1 MASAHSVAVLQ
12 QNVGYPQP
20 LLNGIENYYQYHLE
34 SARFFKN
41 RLFIKSMS
49 NHYMTPTDSNGL
61 RCELKQIVIA
71 AGLCLIGASAMA
83 QQETTLSTV
92 NVEAAADASFK
103 TEASPQ
109 GKFTAPLLDTPKTV
123 QVINEEII
131 KQTGAT
137 SLQDALRSTPG
148 ITFGNGEGGNPTG
161 DQPFIRGMDAQS
173 STFVDG
179 MRDIASGTRELF
191 NVESVEVIKG
201 ADSAYAGRG
210 GAGGSINITT
220 KKAKN
225 ENFISGDV
233 GLGTDNYLRGTLD
246 INRKINETTGIR
258 LNAMGHSADIP
269 GRNGP
274 DNKRWGIAPTVTFGM
289 GTPTEVTLS
298 WQHLQTDSM
307 PDGGVP
313 YLYSNAAMAKLAGG
327 STVRPSYGSN
337 SANWYGMNN
346 RDYQK
351 EKSDLFTASVEHK
364 FTDTNKIRNSLRYS
378 KSKQDYV
385 WTQPDD
391 SKGNVLNG
399 YVWRRGNFRF
409 SDVETLQNV
418 TEFTGKE
425 QTGSIGHSYAF
436 GLELSKEK
444 SDAQSGAIQDNS
456 TSTCTSL
463 NMWCT
468 SLNNPDAS
476 TPWNYAWD
484 KGRTTRN
491 KIDTVAIYGFDTL
504 KFNEQWL
511 LNAGLRVD
519 HYKTSTAAPDY
530 TNPITNAKSAAFDY
544 SRSDTL
550 FNYQLGLVY
559 KPATNG
565 SIYAN
570 IGTSS
575 RPGGSTL
582 GNGSEDLAITSDAL
596 ANLKP
601 EKTRSM
607 ELGTKW
613 DLLDKKLNLSAAIF
627 RNNVTNVRITDGTGA
642 VFMGGDKVVNGLEL
656 GFTGQI
662 LSNLSVFG
670 GYTYMDSEQKNAGQ
684 TCSGT
689 PLKCVSSAANG
700 QAFIN
705 TPKHSFSLWTSYK
718 PMPKLTL
725 GLGVYAQ
732 SSVNAAYAVSTVD
745 GGIVT
750 KGVGGYTRFDA
761 MMAYQ
766 IDKNLAFQL
775 NVFNLGDKV
784 YYSGVRSP
792 HYATMAAG
800 RSAVASLKFTY

>member
-1 MASAHSVAVLQ
+1 
-12 QNVGYPQP
+12 
-20 LLNGIENYYQYHLE
+20 
-34 SARFFKN
+34 
-41 RLFIKSMS
+41 MS
-49 NHYMTPTDSNGL
+49 NNHLTPTDSNGL

-71 AGLCLIGASAMA
+71 AGLCLMGASAMA

-103 TEASPQ
+103 TDASPQ

-148 ITFGNGEGGNPTG
+148 ITFGNGEGGNPSG

-179 MRDIASGTRELF
+179 LRDIAAGTREVF
-191 NVESVEVIKG
+191 NVEAVEVIKG

-220 KKAKN
+220 KKARN

-246 INRKINETTGIR
+246 INRKINDTTAFR
-258 LNAMGHSADIP
+258 LNAMGHSADVP

-298 WQHLQTDSM
+298 WQHLQTNNT

-313 YLYSNAAMAKLAGG
+313 YLYSNTAMAGLRGG
-327 STVRPSYGSN
+327 STVRPTYGN
-337 SANWYGMNN
+337 SRDNWYGLNN
-346 RDYQK
+346 RDYEK
-351 EKSDLFTASVEHK
+351 EKSDLFTASVTHK

-378 KSKQDYV
+378 RTKQDYI

-391 SKGNVLNG
+391 SKGNVING
-399 YVWRRGNFRF
+399 YVWRRGNARL
-409 SDVETLQNV
+409 SETTTLQNV

-444 SDAQSGAIQDNS
+444 ADVRSAAIQNTATSCTSVVDPWCTTLSNPSGA
-456 TSTCTSL
+456 
-463 NMWCT
+463 
-468 SLNNPDAS
+468 DAA
-476 TPWNYAWD
+476 WNYAWALPAQS
-484 KGRTTRN
+484 TIN
-491 KIDTVAIYGFDTL
+491 KIDTIAVYGFDTL
-504 KFNEQWL
+504 KLNEQWL
-511 LNAGLRVD
+511 VNAGLRVD
-519 HYKTSTAAPDY
+519 HYKLNASGPAGGRGTSAYPAYDL
-530 TNPITNAKSAAFDY
+530 

-559 KPATNG
+559 KPAANG

-582 GNGSEDLAITSDAL
+582 GNGSEDLTTTTAAL
-596 ANLKP
+596 ADLKP
-601 EKTRSM
+601 EKTKSI

-613 DLLDKKLNLSAAIF
+613 DLLDKKLGLTAAIF
-627 RNNVTNVRITDGTGA
+627 RNEVTNVRITDATGTY
-642 VFMGGDKVVNGLEL
+642 MGGNKEVNGLEL

-670 GYTYMDSEQKNAGQ
+670 GYTYMDSEQKNMGIG
-684 TCSGT
+684 S
-689 PLKCVSSAANG
+689 VANG
-700 QAFIN
+700 RPFVN

-725 GLGVYAQ
+725 GLGIYAQ

-750 KGVGGYTRFDA
+750 KGASGYARYDA

-766 IDKNLAFQL
+766 IDKNLSFQL
-775 NVFNLGDKV
+775 NVYNLGNKA
-784 YYSGVRSP
+784 YYTGVRSP
-792 HYATMAAG
+792 HYANLGAG

>member
-1 MASAHSVAVLQ
+1 M
-12 QNVGYPQP
+12 
-20 LLNGIENYYQYHLE
+20 
-34 SARFFKN
+34 
-41 RLFIKSMS
+41 
-49 NHYMTPTDSNGL
+49 DSRGR
-61 RCELKQIVIA
+61 RCELRQIVIA
-71 AGLCLIGASAMA
+71 VGLGLVAGHAMA

-92 NVEAAADASFK
+92 NVEAAADSGFK
-103 TEASPQ
+103 TEASTQ

-123 QVINEEII
+123 QVISEDLI

-148 ITFGNGEGGNPTG
+148 ITFGNGEGGNPSG

-179 MRDIASGTRELF
+179 MRDISAGTREVF

-210 GAGGSINITT
+210 GAGGSINIST

-246 INRKINETTGIR
+246 INRKINDTTAFR
-258 LNAMGHSADIP
+258 LNAMGHSADVP

-274 DNKRWGIAPTVTFGM
+274 DNKRWGIAPTVTFGL
-289 GTPTEVTLS
+289 GTPTEVSLS
-298 WQHLQTDSM
+298 WQHLQTDNT

-313 YLYSNAAMAKLAGG
+313 YLYSNAAMAKLPGG
-327 STVRPSYGSN
+327 STVRPTYGN
-337 SANWYGMNN
+337 DRANWYGLNN
-346 RDYQK
+346 RDFEK
-351 EKSDLFTASVEHK
+351 EKSDLFTASVTHK

-378 KSKQDYV
+378 KTKQDYV

-391 SKGNVLNG
+391 SKGNAING
-399 YVWRRGNFRF
+399 YVWRRGNARV
-409 SDVETLQNV
+409 SDTTTLQNV

-425 QTGSIGHSYAF
+425 QTGSIGHTYAF

-444 SDAQSGAIQDNS
+444 SDVRSSAIQSGG
-456 TSTCTSL
+456 TCTSVVDP
-463 NMWCT
+463 WCT
-468 SLNNPDAS
+468 TLSNPSGANA
-476 TPWNYAWD
+476 PWNFAWSLPAQA
-484 KGRTTRN
+484 TVN
-491 KIDTVAIYGFDTL
+491 KVDTVALYGFDTL
-504 KFNEQWL
+504 KLNEQWL
-511 LNAGLRVD
+511 VNGGLRVD
-519 HYKTSTAAPDY
+519 HYKLSTSGPAGGRAPSNYPAYDL
-530 TNPITNAKSAAFDY
+530 

-550 FNYQLGLVY
+550 FNYQLGVVY
-559 KPATNG
+559 KPAANG

-570 IGTSS
+570 IGTAS

-582 GNGSEDLAITSDAL
+582 GNGNEDLTTTTDAL
-596 ANLKP
+596 LSLKP
-601 EKTRSM
+601 EKTKSI

-613 DLLDKKLNLSAAIF
+613 DLLDKKLNLTAAVF
-627 RNNVTNVRITDGTGA
+627 RNEVTNVRITDATGTY
-642 VFMGGDKVVNGLEL
+642 MGGNKTVNGLEL

-670 GYTYMDSEQKNAGQ
+670 GYTFMDSEQKNMGAGN
-684 TCSGT
+684 
-689 PLKCVSSAANG
+689 VANG
-700 QAFIN
+700 QRFAN

-718 PMPKLTL
+718 PMAKLTL
-725 GLGVYAQ
+725 GLGIYAQ

-750 KGVGGYTRFDA
+750 KGANGYARYDA

-775 NVFNLGDKV
+775 NLYNLGDKV

>member
-1 MASAHSVAVLQ
+1 M
-12 QNVGYPQP
+12 
-20 LLNGIENYYQYHLE
+20 
-34 SARFFKN
+34 
-41 RLFIKSMS
+41 
-49 NHYMTPTDSNGL
+49 DSRGR
-61 RCELKQIVIA
+61 RCELRQIVIA
-71 AGLCLIGASAMA
+71 VSLGLVAGHAMA

-92 NVEAAADASFK
+92 NVEAAADSGFK
-103 TEASPQ
+103 TEASTQ

-123 QVINEEII
+123 QVISEELI

-148 ITFGNGEGGNPTG
+148 ITFGNGEGGNPSG

-179 MRDIASGTRELF
+179 MRDISAGTREVF

-210 GAGGSINITT
+210 GAGGSINIST

-246 INRKINETTGIR
+246 INRKINDTTAFR
-258 LNAMGHSADIP
+258 LNAMGHSADVP

-274 DNKRWGIAPTVTFGM
+274 DNKRWGIAPTVTFGL
-289 GTPTEVTLS
+289 GTPTEVSLS
-298 WQHLQTDSM
+298 WQHLQTDNT

-313 YLYSNAAMAKLAGG
+313 YLYSNAAMAKLPGG
-327 STVRPSYGSN
+327 STVRPTYGN
-337 SANWYGMNN
+337 DRANWYGLNN
-346 RDYQK
+346 RDFEK
-351 EKSDLFTASVEHK
+351 EKSDLFTASVTHK

-378 KSKQDYV
+378 KTKQDYV

-391 SKGNVLNG
+391 SKGNAING
-399 YVWRRGNFRF
+399 YVWRRGNARV
-409 SDVETLQNV
+409 SDTTTLQNV

-425 QTGSIGHSYAF
+425 QTGSIGHTYAF

-444 SDAQSGAIQDNS
+444 SDVRSSAIQSGG
-456 TSTCTSL
+456 TCTSVVDP
-463 NMWCT
+463 WCT
-468 SLNNPDAS
+468 TLSNPSGANA
-476 TPWNYAWD
+476 PWNFAWSLPAQA
-484 KGRTTRN
+484 TVN
-491 KIDTVAIYGFDTL
+491 KVDTVALYGFDTL
-504 KFNEQWL
+504 KLNEQWL
-511 LNAGLRVD
+511 VNGGLRVD
-519 HYKTSTAAPDY
+519 HYKLSTSGPAGGRAPSNYPAYDL
-530 TNPITNAKSAAFDY
+530 

-550 FNYQLGLVY
+550 FNYQLGVVY
-559 KPATNG
+559 KPAANG

-570 IGTSS
+570 IGTAS

-582 GNGSEDLAITSDAL
+582 GNGNEDLTTTTDAL
-596 ANLKP
+596 LSLKP
-601 EKTRSM
+601 EKTKSI

-613 DLLDKKLNLSAAIF
+613 DLLDKKLNLTAAVF
-627 RNNVTNVRITDGTGA
+627 RNEVTNVRITDATGTY
-642 VFMGGDKVVNGLEL
+642 MGGNKTVNGLEL

-670 GYTYMDSEQKNAGQ
+670 GYTFMDSEQKNMGI
-684 TCSGT
+684 GNI
-689 PLKCVSSAANG
+689 ANG
-700 QAFIN
+700 QRFAN

-718 PMPKLTL
+718 PMAKLTL
-725 GLGVYAQ
+725 GLGIYAQ

-750 KGVGGYTRFDA
+750 KGANGYARYDA

-775 NVFNLGDKV
+775 NLYNLGDKV

>member
-1 MASAHSVAVLQ
+1 MF
-12 QNVGYPQP
+12 NNP
-20 LLNGIENYYQYHLE
+20 L
-34 SARFFKN
+34 
-41 RLFIKSMS
+41 
-49 NHYMTPTDSNGL
+49 TPTDSNGL
-61 RCELKQIVIA
+61 HCELKQIVIA
-71 AGLCLIGASAMA
+71 AGLCLMGAGAFA
-83 QQETTLSTV
+83 QETTLSTV
-92 NVEAAADASFK
+92 QVEATADNPFNPQTA
-103 TEASPQ
+103 TQ

-137 SLQDALRSTPG
+137 SLQEALKSTPG
-148 ITFGNGEGGNPTG
+148 ITFGNGEGGNPSG

-179 MRDIASGTRELF
+179 MRDIAAGTREVF

-233 GLGTDNYLRGTLD
+233 GLGTDNYKRATLD
-246 INRKINETTGIR
+246 LNRKINDTTGFR
-258 LNAMGHSADIP
+258 LNAMAHDADVP

-274 DNKRWGIAPTVTFGM
+274 ENKRWGIAPTVTFGM
-289 GTPTEVTLS
+289 GTATEVTLS
-298 WQHLQTDSM
+298 WQHLQTDNV

-313 YLYSNAAMAKLAGG
+313 YLYSNTAMAKLPGG
-327 STVRPSYGSN
+327 STVRPTYGN
-337 SANWYGMNN
+337 DRANWYGLNN
-346 RDYQK
+346 RDYEK
-351 EKSDLFTASVEHK
+351 EKSDLFTASVTHK

-378 KSKQDYV
+378 KTKQDYI

-391 SKGNVLNG
+391 SKGNAVNG
-399 YVWRRGNFRF
+399 FVWRRGNFRF
-409 SDVETLQNV
+409 WDTTTLQNV

-425 QTGSIGHSYAF
+425 QTGSIGHTYAF

-444 SDAQSGAIQDNS
+444 SDGNSGAIQS
-456 TSTCTSL
+456 ASGVCTSVSDP
-463 NMWCT
+463 WCT
-468 SLNNPDAS
+468 TLSNPSGANAAWNFPITLPAQS
-476 TPWNYAWD
+476 TI
-484 KGRTTRN
+484 N
-491 KIDTVAIYGFDTL
+491 KIDTIALYGFDTL
-504 KFNEQWL
+504 KLNEQWL
-511 LNAGLRVD
+511 VNAGLRVD
-519 HYKTSTAAPDY
+519 HYKLSSSGPAGGRAPNNYPAYDL
-530 TNPITNAKSAAFDY
+530 

-550 FNYQLGLVY
+550 FNYQLGVVY
-559 KPATNG
+559 KPAANG

-582 GNGSEDLAITSDAL
+582 GNGSEDLTTTTDAL
-596 ANLKP
+596 ISLKP
-601 EKTRSM
+601 EKTKSI

-613 DLLDKKLNLSAAIF
+613 DLLDKKLNLAAAIF
-627 RNNVTNVRITDGTGA
+627 RNEVTNVRISDATGTY
-642 VFMGGDKVVNGLEL
+642 MGGNKEVNGLEL

-670 GYTYMDSEQKNAGQ
+670 GYTFMDSEQKNMGI
-684 TCSGT
+684 GN
-689 PLKCVSSAANG
+689 VANG
-700 QAFIN
+700 QPFTN

-725 GLGVYAQ
+725 GLGIYAQ

-750 KGVGGYTRFDA
+750 KGANGFARYDA
-761 MMAYQ
+761 MLAYQ
-766 IDKNLAFQL
+766 IDKNLSFQL
-775 NVFNLGDKV
+775 NVYNLGNKV
-784 YYSGVRSP
+784 YYTGVRSP
-792 HYATMAAG
+792 HYANMGAG
-800 RSAVASLKFTY
+800 RSAVASLKFMY

>member
-1 MASAHSVAVLQ
+1 
-12 QNVGYPQP
+12 
-20 LLNGIENYYQYHLE
+20 
-34 SARFFKN
+34 
-41 RLFIKSMS
+41 MS
-49 NHYMTPTDSNGL
+49 NNHLTPTDSNGL

-92 NVEAAADASFK
+92 NVEASADASFK

-179 MRDIASGTRELF
+179 MRDIAAGTRELF
-191 NVESVEVIKG
+191 NVEAVEVIKG

-258 LNAMGHSADIP
+258 LNAMGHSADVP

-313 YLYSNAAMAKLAGG
+313 YLYRSSTASSFNGNKTTPDATSLPGG

-337 SANWYGMNN
+337 RSNWYGMNN

-351 EKSDLFTASVEHK
+351 EKSDLFTASIEHK

-391 SKGNVLNG
+391 SKGNVLAG

-425 QTGSIGHSYAF
+425 QTGSVGHSYAF

-444 SDAQSGAIQDNS
+444 SDAYSGAIQDGKTANCT
-456 TSTCTSL
+456 TS

-468 SLNNPDAS
+468 PLNSPDAS

-484 KGRTTRN
+484 KGRSTRN
-491 KIDTVAIYGFDTL
+491 KIDTIALYGFDTL

-519 HYKTSTAAPDY
+519 HYKTSSYAPEY
-530 TNPITNAKSAAFDY
+530 TNPLTAAKSDLLDQ

-559 KPATNG
+559 KPAANG

-575 RPGGSTL
+575 RPGGSSL

-596 ANLKP
+596 ASLKP
-601 EKTRSM
+601 EKTKSI

-613 DLLDKKLNLSAAIF
+613 DLLNKKLNLSAAVF
-627 RNNVTNVRITDGTGA
+627 RNEVTNVRITENGITY
-642 VFMGGDKVVNGLEL
+642 MGGNKEVNGLEL

-670 GYTYMDSEQKNAGQ
+670 GYTYMDSEQKNMGI
-684 TCSGT
+684 GNI
-689 PLKCVSSAANG
+689 ANG
-700 QAFIN
+700 LPFTN

-732 SSVNAAYAVSTVD
+732 SSVNASYVKSSVD

-750 KGVGGYTRFDA
+750 KGAGGYTRFDA

>member
-1 MASAHSVAVLQ
+1 MF
-12 QNVGYPQP
+12 N
-20 LLNGIENYYQYHLE
+20 NYL
-34 SARFFKN
+34 
-41 RLFIKSMS
+41 
-49 NHYMTPTDSNGL
+49 TPTDSNGL

-92 NVEAAADASFK
+92 NVEAAADSGFK
-103 TEASPQ
+103 AETSTQ

-123 QVINEEII
+123 QVINEELI

-148 ITFGNGEGGNPTG
+148 ITFGNGEGGNPSG

-179 MRDIASGTRELF
+179 MRDISAGTREVF
-191 NVESVEVIKG
+191 NVEAVEVIKG

-210 GAGGSINITT
+210 GAGGSINIAT

-225 ENFISGDV
+225 ENFIAGDV

-246 INRKINETTGIR
+246 INRKINDTTGFR
-258 LNAMGHSADIP
+258 LNAMGHSADVP

-298 WQHLQTDSM
+298 WQHLQTDNT

-313 YLYSNAAMAKLAGG
+313 YLYTNAAMAKLPGG
-327 STVRPSYGSN
+327 STVRPTYGN
-337 SANWYGMNN
+337 DRANWYGLNN
-346 RDYQK
+346 RDFEK
-351 EKSDLFTASVEHK
+351 EKSDMFTASVEHK

-378 KSKQDYV
+378 KTKQDYV

-391 SKGNVLNG
+391 SKGNAING
-399 YVWRRGNFRF
+399 FVWRRGNARM
-409 SDVETLQNV
+409 SETTTLQNV

-425 QTGSIGHSYAF
+425 QTGSVGHTYAF

-444 SDAQSGAIQDNS
+444 SDVRSSAIQSGG
-456 TSTCTSL
+456 TCTSVSDP
-463 NMWCT
+463 WCT
-468 SLNNPDAS
+468 TLSNPSGANA
-476 TPWNYAWD
+476 PWNFAWSLPAQA
-484 KGRTTRN
+484 TVN
-491 KIDTVAIYGFDTL
+491 KVDTVALYGFDTL
-504 KFNEQWL
+504 KLNEQWL
-511 LNAGLRVD
+511 VNGGLRVD
-519 HYKTSTAAPDY
+519 HYKLSTSGPAGGRAPSNYPAYDL
-530 TNPITNAKSAAFDY
+530 

-550 FNYQLGLVY
+550 FNYQLGVVY
-559 KPATNG
+559 KPAANG

-570 IGTSS
+570 LGTAS

-582 GNGSEDLAITSDAL
+582 GNGNEDLTTTTDAL
-596 ANLKP
+596 LSLKP
-601 EKTRSM
+601 EKTKSI

-613 DLLDKKLNLSAAIF
+613 DLLDKKLNLTAAIF
-627 RNNVTNVRITDGTGA
+627 RNEVTNVRITDATGTY
-642 VFMGGDKVVNGLEL
+642 MGGNKTVNGLEL

-670 GYTYMDSEQKNAGQ
+670 GYTFMDSEQKNMGV
-684 TCSGT
+684 GNI
-689 PLKCVSSAANG
+689 ANG
-700 QAFIN
+700 QRFTN
-705 TPKHSFSLWTSYK
+705 TPKHSFSMWTSYK
-718 PMPKLTL
+718 PMAKLTL
-725 GLGVYAQ
+725 GLGIYAQ

-750 KGVGGYTRFDA
+750 KGANGYARYDA

-775 NVFNLGDKV
+775 NVYNLGNKT

>member
-1 MASAHSVAVLQ
+1 
-12 QNVGYPQP
+12 
-20 LLNGIENYYQYHLE
+20 
-34 SARFFKN
+34 
-41 RLFIKSMS
+41 MS
-49 NHYMTPTDSNGL
+49 NNHLTPTDSNGL

-92 NVEAAADASFK
+92 NVEAAAESSFK

-179 MRDIASGTRELF
+179 MRDIAAGTRELF
-191 NVESVEVIKG
+191 NVEAVEVIKG

-210 GAGGSINITT
+210 GAGGSINIST

-258 LNAMGHSADIP
+258 LNAMGHSADVP

-289 GTPTEVTLS
+289 GTATEVTLS
-298 WQHLQTDSM
+298 WQHLQTDDM

-313 YLYSNAAMAKLAGG
+313 YLYRNSTASNFNGNKTTPDATSLPGG
-327 STVRPSYGSN
+327 STVRPSYGSDR
-337 SANWYGMNN
+337 SNWYGMNN

-351 EKSDLFTASVEHK
+351 EKSDLFTAAIEHK

-391 SKGNVLNG
+391 SKGNVLAG

-425 QTGSIGHSYAF
+425 QTGSVGHSYAF

-444 SDAQSGAIQDNS
+444 SDAYSGAIQDGKTANCT
-456 TSTCTSL
+456 TS

-468 SLNNPDAS
+468 PLNSPDAS

-484 KGRTTRN
+484 KGRSTRN
-491 KIDTVAIYGFDTL
+491 KIDTIALYGFDTL

-519 HYKTSTAAPDY
+519 HYKTSSYAPEY
-530 TNPITNAKSAAFDY
+530 TNPLTAAKSDLLDQ

-550 FNYQLGLVY
+550 FNYQLGVVY
-559 KPATNG
+559 KPASNG

-575 RPGGSTL
+575 RPGGSSL

-596 ANLKP
+596 ASLKP
-601 EKTRSM
+601 EKTKSI

-613 DLLDKKLNLSAAIF
+613 DLLNKKLNLSAAVF
-627 RNNVTNVRITDGTGA
+627 RNEVTNVRITENGITY
-642 VFMGGDKVVNGLEL
+642 MGGNKEVNGLEL

-670 GYTYMDSEQKNAGQ
+670 GYTYMDSEQKNMGV
-684 TCSGT
+684 GNI
-689 PLKCVSSAANG
+689 ANG
-700 QAFIN
+700 LPFIN

-732 SSVNAAYAVSTVD
+732 SSVNASYVKSTVD

-750 KGVGGYTRFDA
+750 KGASGYARYDA

-766 IDKNLAFQL
+766 IDKNLSFQL
-775 NVFNLGDKV
+775 NVYNLGNKV
-784 YYSGVRSP
+784 YYTGVRSP
-792 HYATMAAG
+792 HYANMGAG

>member
-1 MASAHSVAVLQ
+1 
-12 QNVGYPQP
+12 
-20 LLNGIENYYQYHLE
+20 
-34 SARFFKN
+34 
-41 RLFIKSMS
+41 MS
-49 NHYMTPTDSNGL
+49 NNHLTPTDSNGL

-92 NVEAAADASFK
+92 NVEAAAESSFK

-179 MRDIASGTRELF
+179 MRDIAAGTRELF
-191 NVESVEVIKG
+191 NVEAVEVIKG

-210 GAGGSINITT
+210 GAGGSINIST

-258 LNAMGHSADIP
+258 LNAMGHSADVP

-289 GTPTEVTLS
+289 GTATEVTLS
-298 WQHLQTDSM
+298 WQHLQTDDM

-313 YLYSNAAMAKLAGG
+313 YLYRNSTASNFNGNKTTPDATSLPGG
-327 STVRPSYGSN
+327 STVRPSYGSDR
-337 SANWYGMNN
+337 SNWYGMNN

-351 EKSDLFTASVEHK
+351 EKSDLFTAAIEHK

-391 SKGNVLNG
+391 SKGNVLAG

-425 QTGSIGHSYAF
+425 QTGSVGHSYAF

-444 SDAQSGAIQDNS
+444 SDAYSGAIQDGKTANCT
-456 TSTCTSL
+456 TS

-468 SLNNPDAS
+468 PLNSLDAS

-484 KGRTTRN
+484 KGRSTRN
-491 KIDTVAIYGFDTL
+491 KIDTIALYGFDTL

-519 HYKTSTAAPDY
+519 HYKTSSYAPEY
-530 TNPITNAKSAAFDY
+530 TNPLTAAKSDLLDQ

-550 FNYQLGLVY
+550 FNYQLGVVY
-559 KPATNG
+559 KPASNG

-575 RPGGSTL
+575 RPGGSSL

-596 ANLKP
+596 ASLKP
-601 EKTRSM
+601 EKTKSI

-613 DLLDKKLNLSAAIF
+613 DLLNKKLNLSAAVF
-627 RNNVTNVRITDGTGA
+627 RNEVTNVRITENGITY
-642 VFMGGDKVVNGLEL
+642 MGGNKEVNGLEL

-670 GYTYMDSEQKNAGQ
+670 GYTYMDSEQKNMGV
-684 TCSGT
+684 GNI
-689 PLKCVSSAANG
+689 ANG
-700 QAFIN
+700 LPFIN

-732 SSVNAAYAVSTVD
+732 SSVNASYVKSTVD

-750 KGVGGYTRFDA
+750 KGASGYARYDA

-766 IDKNLAFQL
+766 IDKNLSFQL
-775 NVFNLGDKV
+775 NVYNLGNKV
-784 YYSGVRSP
+784 YYTGVRSP
-792 HYATMAAG
+792 HYANMGAG

>member
-1 MASAHSVAVLQ
+1 MF
-12 QNVGYPQP
+12 N
-20 LLNGIENYYQYHLE
+20 NYL
-34 SARFFKN
+34 
-41 RLFIKSMS
+41 
-49 NHYMTPTDSNGL
+49 TPTDSNGL

-92 NVEAAADASFK
+92 NVEAAADSGFK
-103 TEASPQ
+103 AETSTQ

-123 QVINEEII
+123 QVINEELI

-148 ITFGNGEGGNPTG
+148 ITFGNGEGGNPSG

-179 MRDIASGTRELF
+179 MRDISAGTREVF
-191 NVESVEVIKG
+191 NVEAVEVIKG

-210 GAGGSINITT
+210 GAGGSINIAT

-225 ENFISGDV
+225 ENFIAGDV

-246 INRKINETTGIR
+246 INRKINETTGFR
-258 LNAMGHSADIP
+258 LNAMGHSADVP

-298 WQHLQTDSM
+298 WQHLQTDNT

-313 YLYSNAAMAKLAGG
+313 YLYSNAAMAKLPGG
-327 STVRPSYGSN
+327 STVRPTYGN
-337 SANWYGMNN
+337 DRANWYGLNN
-346 RDYQK
+346 RDFEK
-351 EKSDLFTASVEHK
+351 EKSDMFTASVEHK

-378 KSKQDYV
+378 KTKQDYV

-391 SKGNVLNG
+391 SKGNAING
-399 YVWRRGNFRF
+399 FVWRRGNARV
-409 SDVETLQNV
+409 SDTTTLQNV

-425 QTGSIGHSYAF
+425 QTGSISHTYAF

-444 SDAQSGAIQDNS
+444 SDVLSTAIQN
-456 TSTCTSL
+456 TATTCTSVVDP
-463 NMWCT
+463 WCT
-468 SLNNPDAS
+468 TLSNPSGANA
-476 TPWNYAWD
+476 PWNFAWSLPAQA
-484 KGRTTRN
+484 TVN
-491 KIDTVAIYGFDTL
+491 KVDTVALYGFDTL
-504 KFNEQWL
+504 KLNEQWL
-511 LNAGLRVD
+511 VNGGLRVD
-519 HYKTSTAAPDY
+519 HYKLSTSGPAGGRAPNNYPAYDL
-530 TNPITNAKSAAFDY
+530 

-550 FNYQLGLVY
+550 FNYQLGVVY
-559 KPATNG
+559 KPAANG

-570 IGTSS
+570 MGTAS

-582 GNGSEDLAITSDAL
+582 GNGNEDLTTTTDAL
-596 ANLKP
+596 LSLKP
-601 EKTRSM
+601 EKTKSI

-613 DLLDKKLNLSAAIF
+613 DLLDKKLNLTAAIF
-627 RNNVTNVRITDGTGA
+627 RNEVTNVRITDATGTY
-642 VFMGGDKVVNGLEL
+642 MGGNKTVNGLEL

-670 GYTYMDSEQKNAGQ
+670 GYTFMDSEQKNMGAGN
-684 TCSGT
+684 
-689 PLKCVSSAANG
+689 VANG
-700 QAFIN
+700 QRFTN
-705 TPKHSFSLWTSYK
+705 TPKHSFSMWTSYK
-718 PMPKLTL
+718 PMSKLTL
-725 GLGVYAQ
+725 GLGIYAQ

-750 KGVGGYTRFDA
+750 KGANGYARYDA

-775 NVFNLGDKV
+775 NVYNLGNKT

>member
-1 MASAHSVAVLQ
+1 
-12 QNVGYPQP
+12 
-20 LLNGIENYYQYHLE
+20 
-34 SARFFKN
+34 
-41 RLFIKSMS
+41 MS
-49 NHYMTPTDSNGL
+49 NHYLTPTDSNGL

-258 LNAMGHSADIP
+258 LNAMGHSADVP

-298 WQHLQTDSM
+298 WQHLQTDNT

-313 YLYSNAAMAKLAGG
+313 YLYSNGSNAAGSTNATQLPGG
-327 STVRPSYGSN
+327 SKIRPTYGN
-337 SANWYGMNN
+337 SRDNWYGLNN
-346 RDYQK
+346 RDYEK
-351 EKSDLFTASVEHK
+351 EKSDLFTASVTHK

-378 KSKQDYV
+378 KTKQDYV

-391 SKGNVLNG
+391 SKGNAING
-399 YVWRRGNFRF
+399 YVWRRGNARL
-409 SDVETLQNV
+409 SETTTLQNV

-444 SDAQSGAIQDNS
+444 ADVRSTAIQSGGVCTSVVDPWCTTLSNPSGADAAWNIPLTLPAQS
-456 TSTCTSL
+456 TV
-463 NMWCT
+463 
-468 SLNNPDAS
+468 
-476 TPWNYAWD
+476 
-484 KGRTTRN
+484 N
-491 KIDTVAIYGFDTL
+491 KIDTIAVYGFDTL
-504 KFNEQWL
+504 KLNEQWL
-511 LNAGLRVD
+511 VNAGLRVD
-519 HYKTSTAAPDY
+519 HYKLSASGPASTGRSPAPAYDL
-530 TNPITNAKSAAFDY
+530 

-559 KPATNG
+559 KPAANG

-575 RPGGSTL
+575 RPGGGGL
-582 GNGSEDLAITSDAL
+582 GNDNESQPANTEAL

-601 EKTRSM
+601 EKTKSI

-613 DLLDKKLNLSAAIF
+613 DLMDKKLGLTAAIF
-627 RNNVTNVRITDGTGA
+627 RNEVTNVRITDATGTY
-642 VFMGGDKVVNGLEL
+642 MGGNKEVNGLEL

-670 GYTYMDSEQKNAGQ
+670 GYTYMDSEQKNMGI
-684 TCSGT
+684 GN
-689 PLKCVSSAANG
+689 VANG
-700 QAFIN
+700 RPFTN

-725 GLGVYAQ
+725 GLGVYTQ
-732 SSVNAAYAVSTVD
+732 SSVNAAYVVSTVD